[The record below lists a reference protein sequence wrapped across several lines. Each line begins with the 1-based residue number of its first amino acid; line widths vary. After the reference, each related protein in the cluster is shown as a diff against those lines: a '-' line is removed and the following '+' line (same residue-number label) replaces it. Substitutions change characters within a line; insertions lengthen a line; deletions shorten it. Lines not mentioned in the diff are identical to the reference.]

1 MVPKWNHIGGTAMRT
16 ITLKNVPEDLYE
28 RLKGAAALNRRSING
43 EVIFCLERAV
53 HPRKVDPEAVLVRAR
68 QLREETTGYAISDEE
83 FAAAVEAGRS

>member
-1 MVPKWNHIGGTAMRT
+1 MRT

-28 RLKGAAALNRRSING
+28 RLKRAAALNRRSINS

-53 HPRKVDPEAVLVRAR
+53 HARKVDAETVLARAR
-68 QLREETTGYAISDEE
+68 PLREQTVGYTISDEE